1 MTSSLFTNKETYL
14 EQRHTYLQQIQT
26 LRKENKYQLKI
37 YTDETW
43 VNAHH
48 NDEYIWVD
56 KDGKGGWKVLS
67 GKGQR
72 LIVLH
77 AGGVNGWVEGAYLV
91 FTSKTNSTHYHDKA
105 PTSNNTKATIQ
116 IWLDAHNILYN
127 TTVTV
132 FP

>member
-1 MTSSLFTNKETYL
+1 MTSSLCTNKETYL

-43 VNAHH
+43 VNAHQ

-56 KDGKGGWKVLS
+56 KDGKGGWKVPS

-77 AGGVNGWVEGAYLV
+77 AGGVNG
-91 FTSKTNSTHYHDKA
+91 
-105 PTSNNTKATIQ
+105 
-116 IWLDAHNILYN
+116 
-127 TTVTV
+127 
-132 FP
+132 